1 MTNDKKTRRAM
12 TLFEMVTA
20 LFILT
25 TAMAAIMQLVAVTSN
40 QRRALDQRR
49 LAMLE
54 VSNQA
59 ERIAL
64 LAWNETSAN
73 NLTTW
78 QPSEEL
84 LAALPQARF
93 TVSVNDETGP
103 PAARRIRLAVT
114 WTNAV
119 GQEVDPAARTVW
131 KFLEEAQP

>member
-59 ERIAL
+59 DRIAL

-103 PAARRIRLAVT
+103 P
-114 WTNAV
+114 
-119 GQEVDPAARTVW
+119 
-131 KFLEEAQP
+131 